1 MLLGEMLRF
10 GCISVLSPPLACLAS
25 ECARVCVA
33 QEIALEQAEAKRVKL
48 EKKEARRAAI
58 KIHKENSPR
67 RPPLAVL
74 ASPMTGTVPMPGVP
88 LVSVVPIPF
97 VSPAEAQPVAT
108 VAPVP
113 GSLVRL

>member
-1 MLLGEMLRF
+1 MKK
-10 GCISVLSPPLACLAS
+10 I
-25 ECARVCVA
+25 VCV
-33 QEIALEQAEAKRVKL
+33 V
-48 EKKEARRAAI
+48 
-58 KIHKENSPR
+58 PR
-67 RPPLAVL
+67 RLGSRFPPTNQLPSSQPGL